1 MVKQIDIDNAF
12 IRKPRGLK
20 KIKQLEKD
28 EEFDLVVRKV
38 RGKMFKNCMLFPGMY
53 KLKPFKFS
61 IGKYRIVVEKVGKD
75 IVSCEVYR
83 EFYYEGKILIL
94 LESSGFYFEFY
105 DDEIL
110 KSNLSIITNV
120 NIDKYNDLNYYQVFE
135 TVMYAMLSNISIQIL
150 IPDSKKFINPVDEW
164 KPRLDE

>member
-1 MVKQIDIDNAF
+1 M
-12 IRKPRGLK
+12 
-20 KIKQLEKD
+20 
-28 EEFDLVVRKV
+28 
-38 RGKMFKNCMLFPGMY
+38 
-53 KLKPFKFS
+53 
-61 IGKYRIVVEKVGKD
+61 
-75 IVSCEVYR
+75 
-83 EFYYEGKILIL
+83 IL

-135 TVMYAMLSNISIQIL
+135 TVMYAMLSNISIQIS